1 MNASQALHLMLSQT
15 SLELRGWHFAALPP
29 TRYSVVWSVVV
40 WHDSGRADR
49 KTFERPQ
56 RHDALAQALQFAEMD
71 SVRFRTAETMPAP
84 AREAD
89 HATAD

>member
-84 AREAD
+84 RAEA
-89 HATAD
+89 AE